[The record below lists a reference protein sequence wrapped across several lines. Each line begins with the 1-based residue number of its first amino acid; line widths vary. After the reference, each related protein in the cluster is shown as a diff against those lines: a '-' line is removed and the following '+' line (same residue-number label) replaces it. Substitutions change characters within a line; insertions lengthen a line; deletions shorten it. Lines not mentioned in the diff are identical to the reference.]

1 MIVVLVQHLSISFFI
16 FGTFLQIY
24 LGRFVNYSYGP
35 GPGASLAGCVTRTG
49 TLTHVLRKKAHPQ
62 LGGCAFLLYM
72 KSESS
77 MLVFPTEKHRH
88 SGEAETASPVNG
100 NRESGYA
107 ETASKIM
114 LTG

>member
-1 MIVVLVQHLSISFFI
+1 
-16 FGTFLQIY
+16 
-24 LGRFVNYSYGP
+24 
-35 GPGASLAGCVTRTG
+35 
-49 TLTHVLRKKAHPQ
+49 
-62 LGGCAFLLYM
+62 
-72 KSESS
+72 

>member
-1 MIVVLVQHLSISFFI
+1 M
-16 FGTFLQIY
+16 
-24 LGRFVNYSYGP
+24 
-35 GPGASLAGCVTRTG
+35 
-49 TLTHVLRKKAHPQ
+49 
-62 LGGCAFLLYM
+62 
-72 KSESS
+72 
-77 MLVFPTEKHRH
+77 VFPTEKRRH

>member
-1 MIVVLVQHLSISFFI
+1 MYTYSIIILKIARKINRNVEFPGFSRSFIRLSVNPHWMNFPVL
-16 FGTFLQIY
+16 
-24 LGRFVNYSYGP
+24 
-35 GPGASLAGCVTRTG
+35 
-49 TLTHVLRKKAHPQ
+49 
-62 LGGCAFLLYM
+62 
-72 KSESS
+72 
-77 MLVFPTEKHRH
+77 KHRH